1 LSEVIGKY
9 FTLLNV
15 PPRSSGTFSVIRK
28 AVDTRGEGNFV
39 AVKFI
44 TGQRDDLGEKVFE
57 RESKSLRN
65 LSHVNILR
73 CLDAGI
79 DDTGTHYLVLD
90 WVEKNLDDVLKES
103 GPWESWD
110 RFATEVA
117 LPLIDALSYTHL
129 NGIEHRDIKPQN
141 VLVTDSGKPLLAD
154 FGIAKLRG
162 DGEPTT
168 ATVGQWHSRPYAP
181 PLLNE
186 GVRFVRD
193 VYSMGVLILQCLT
206 EAVIQ
211 DLDDVERAVQTVKVP
226 PEVRRVLASCVAT
239 DPHDRPSS
247 ASDLLGALVTIQQGR
262 RSKSVIRQPV
272 WLRLTKTAVRS
283 LTGDGDSSREA
294 VAVAQA
300 DLSGDIYASFMPDK
314 ETGGP
319 DRGTVRL
326 DGDSW
331 SFLLKP
337 DTDGAVVIGAANLDF
352 EKLEA
357 HRRRALV
364 LPRIYDWMFSRPAN
378 VEAARRSLVTLID
391 SIDTFI
397 LQADLAAAEPLEA
410 SDETLFDT
418 WLRVLNAR
426 EELAR
431 GERKPLPYRNW
442 KAKGREA
449 SFTLEEVPEQD
460 FVGTEWRAKDRWTDR
475 KFGWGEVIGQEDDV
489 LTVLSARR
497 WEGLPDRGTLIPHL
511 GPDETSLNRQRQAVQ
526 DIRNCKS
533 ARSDLR
539 ELLIDPGKN
548 SAPSE
553 VAIDQWSRDLDDDKK
568 NAIQLALGSS
578 DMFVVEGPPGTG
590 KTSLIAELVEQYL
603 RKNPSAR
610 VLIASQTNVAVDNAL
625 ERLSRTGQQNMVRL
639 AAADISRVDDSVRHL
654 LLDAQMKR
662 WAHSVKKRAEQYLV
676 DKATTAGA
684 TASHLRAALSLQQL
698 AETLNQL
705 KQLQDSRPSIDDEKE
720 PSTFTAELVEPAS
733 SASVQERVDALM
745 DLRDELMQDAH
756 RELAG
761 DLTLAADMSP
771 ADAQDAVDALVGR
784 NDAARVLLKQLRLQG
799 EWLQRIASDSAL
811 AITFL
816 SQTSVIGGTCIG
828 FLRHPAV
835 KQLDIDVC
843 ILDEA
848 SKATLTE
855 ALVPISRSKRWIIV
869 GDTKQLP
876 PIDEDLIRSPEI
888 LKENQISQEDVEE
901 TLFQRLTDRLPD
913 TSRRMLTRQYRMIS
927 PIGDLISSCFYHE
940 ELVSPGNTGL
950 PGYSRGYG
958 KPVLW
963 MDTSTLGDWRR
974 EAAPQGQTTSP
985 ANRAE
990 ARVICDR
997 LRVLNGA
1004 IEKNV
1009 IEIPEGVDKLD
1020 VLLIAPYSSQVA
1032 ELKHQVAAI
1041 ENNLQHLT
1049 LTVMTVDAVQGRES
1063 DVALFSVTRSN
1074 SAANLGFLGPEY
1086 WRRINVALSRAR
1098 FGLTIV
1104 GDAGFIKGT
1113 TGALKN
1119 VLTYIENHPDDCE
1132 IRYAEPQS

>member
-1 LSEVIGKY
+1 MAEEIGKY
-9 FTLLNV
+9 FTLLDV
-15 PPRSSGTFSVIRK
+15 PPRSSGTFSIIRK
-28 AVDTRGEGNFV
+28 AVDRRDGHFV

-57 RESKSLRN
+57 RESKSLQN
-65 LSHVNILR
+65 LSHANILR

-79 DDTGTHYLVLD
+79 DETGTHYLVLD

-110 RFATEVA
+110 RFAGDVA

-141 VLVTDSGKPLLAD
+141 VLMTDSGNPLLAD
-154 FGIAKLRG
+154 FGIAKIRG
-162 DGEPTT
+162 DGQPTT

-193 VYSMGVLILQCLT
+193 VYAMGVLILQCLT
-206 EAVIQ
+206 EASIR
-211 DLDDVERAVQTVKVP
+211 DFDDVERAVETVKVP
-226 PEVRRVLASCVAT
+226 PEVRRVLATCVAT

-247 ASDLLGALVTIQQGR
+247 ASDLLGALVTIQHGR
-262 RSKSVIRQPV
+262 RSKSVSRQPI
-272 WLRLTKTAVRS
+272 WLRLTKTAIRA
-283 LTGDGDSSREA
+283 LAGDEDSIRAA

-300 DLSGDIYASFMPDK
+300 DLSGDTYANFLPDK
-314 ETGGP
+314 ETGAP
-319 DRGTVRL
+319 DRGTIRL

-337 DTDGAVVIGAANLDF
+337 DSDGAVVIGAANLDF
-352 EKLEA
+352 ERLES
-357 HRRRALV
+357 HRRRALA
-364 LPRIYDWMFSRPAN
+364 LPRIYDWMFSKPPN
-378 VEAARRSLVTLID
+378 VDAVRRALATLID
-391 SIDTFI
+391 SIDAFYV
-397 LQADLAAAEPLEA
+397 QADLSESEPVGVT
-410 SDETLFDT
+410 DETVFDT

-431 GERKPLPYRNW
+431 GEKRPLPYKKW

-449 SFTLEEVPEQD
+449 TFTLEEAPEQD
-460 FVGTEWRAKDRWTDR
+460 LVGTEWRAKDRWTDR
-475 KFGWGEVIGQEDDV
+475 KFGWGEVIGQEDDRLV
-489 LTVLSARR
+489 VLSARR

-511 GPDETSLNRQRQAVQ
+511 GPDEVSLNRQRQAVQ
-526 DIRNCKS
+526 DIRNSKS

-548 SAPSE
+548 SAPAE
-553 VAIDQWSRDLDDDKK
+553 TAIDQWSRDLDESKK
-568 NAIQLALGSS
+568 KAIQLALGAS

-639 AAADISRVDDSVRHL
+639 SAADITRVDESVRHL

-662 WAHSVKKRAEQYLV
+662 WAHGVRKRAEQYLGG
-676 DKATTAGA
+676 KASAAGA

-698 AETLNQL
+698 LETLNQL
-705 KQLQDSRPSIDDEKE
+705 RYLQNSRPSIDDEPE
-720 PSTFTAELVEPAS
+720 PSTLTAELVEPS
-733 SASVQERVDALM
+733 PSTSVQERVDALM
-745 DLRDELMQDAH
+745 DLRDELIQDAQ

-761 DLTLAADMSP
+761 DLTLTTDMSAAD
-771 ADAQDAVDALVGR
+771 AKDAIDALVGR
-784 NDAARVLLKQLRLQG
+784 SDAAHALLEQLRLQG

-811 AITFL
+811 ATTFL
-816 SQTSVIGGTCIG
+816 NQTNVIGGTCIG
-828 FLRHPAV
+828 FLRHSAV

-848 SKATLTE
+848 SRATLTE
-855 ALVPISRSKRWIIV
+855 ALVPISRAKRWVIV

-876 PIDEDLIRSPEI
+876 PIDEDLLRSPEI
-888 LKENQISQEDVEE
+888 LKENQILREDVEE
-901 TLFQRLTDRLPD
+901 TLFQRLTHRLPEN
-913 TSRRMLTRQYRMIS
+913 SRLMLTQQYRMIS
-927 PIGDLISSCFYHE
+927 PIGDLISTCFYGE
-940 ELVSPGNTGL
+940 ELVSPRSRGL
-950 PGYSRGYG
+950 DGYVMGYG

-963 MDTSTLGDWRR
+963 IDTSPLGEWRR
-974 EAAPQGQTTSP
+974 EAAPQGQTTSY

-990 ARVICDR
+990 ARVIADR
-997 LRVLNGA
+997 LRILNGA
-1004 IEKNV
+1004 IAKGV
-1009 IEIPEGVDKLD
+1009 IALSDGIEKLD
-1020 VLLIAPYSSQVA
+1020 VLVIAPYLSQVA
-1032 ELKHQVAAI
+1032 ELKQQVAVMKH
-1041 ENNLQHLT
+1041 NLPHLS
-1049 LTVMTVDAVQGRES
+1049 LTVMSVDAVQGRES

-1074 SAANLGFLGPEY
+1074 TAAKLGFLGPEY

-1119 VLTYIENHPDDCE
+1119 VLTYIESHPDDCE